1 MLSDGAETAG
11 DRDASSGSA
20 IQVFGTNRE
29 QPDEGR
35 IFVLTKM
42 GWFERLEG
50 SSGAVAFAPI
60 AQSEH
65 EMREVVSRDSPSA
78 SLISLSGHYRK
89 MVSEEFRQQAPS
101 YRDSPEYSHE
111 DPFERDSQQ
120 YHQHN

>member
-1 MLSDGAETAG
+1 MLPGEAETAG
-11 DRDASSGSA
+11 DRDASSGSV
-20 IQVFGTNRE
+20 IRVFGTNRE
-29 QPDEGR
+29 QPGEGR

-50 SSGAVAFAPI
+50 SSGAVAFTPI

-65 EMREVVSRDSPSA
+65 EMRELVSRDGPSA
-78 SLISLSGHYRK
+78 SVMSLSGHYAN

-111 DPFERDSQQ
+111 DPLERDSQQ